1 MVDSVLQRFARQF
14 NADHLAIRS
23 AKLPINVLL
32 DHWHHVRTTDTV
44 IVVSSYKIY
53 PSFSHHTRSSTYFLL
68 DTFAFYSTIK
78 FFISYLYPVLLSS
91 FVIVFFFFLFFRRT
105 RFSNF
110 FFCWVFLFL
119 YDYHEYYYLLNEEE
133 AIVGKIVGEK
143 KEKRKKSNDRSNY
156 IPSQLRRT
164 DRSGPIDVGRE
175 LWLWDLSALRESLAA
190 LVVKTHSFSG
200 LRGWSTCRTHGAYV
214 RSGQRGHACSV
225 GYVSTYMHARI
236 WKRRSWPICE

>member
-91 FVIVFFFFLFFRRT
+91 FVIVFLFFFFFVEHVFRI
-105 RFSNF
+105 F
-110 FFCWVFLFL
+110 FFV
-119 YDYHEYYYLLNEEE
+119 EYFFFFTTTTNTTIYST
-133 AIVGKIVGEK
+133 
-143 KEKRKKSNDRSNY
+143 RKK
-156 IPSQLRRT
+156 
-164 DRSGPIDVGRE
+164 
-175 LWLWDLSALRESLAA
+175 
-190 LVVKTHSFSG
+190 G
-200 LRGWSTCRTHGAYV
+200 L
-214 RSGQRGHACSV
+214 
-225 GYVSTYMHARI
+225 
-236 WKRRSWPICE
+236 